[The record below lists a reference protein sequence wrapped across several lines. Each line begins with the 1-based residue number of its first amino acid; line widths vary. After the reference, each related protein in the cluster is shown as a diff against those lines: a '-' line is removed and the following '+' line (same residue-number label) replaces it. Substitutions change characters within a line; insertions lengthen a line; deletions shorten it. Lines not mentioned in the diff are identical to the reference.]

1 MKECAVI
8 PVPDAKWGQVPAL
21 FLAFDDIDTLGSN
34 LEMVVRDYISSKLA
48 KYKVPKYITIMDALP
63 RNGTGKIV
71 RKSLASYLDMAEPN
85 GGSHE

>member
-1 MKECAVI
+1 MGTGASIISC
-8 PVPDAKWGQVPAL
+8 
-21 FLAFDDIDTLGSN
+21 FDDIDALGTD
-34 LEMVVRDYISSKLA
+34 LEMIVRGYISSKLA

-71 RKSLASYLDMAEPN
+71 RKSLASYLDMTASN